1 MSNEG
6 TVSVTPGDR
15 RLFTSTRGQIVTL
28 LRRAARMVEEL
39 ATTLDLTYNGV
50 RVHLTVLERERIVP
64 QRGPARQ
71 SSGKPAYL

>member
-15 RLFTSTRGQIVTL
+15 RLFTSTRSQTVTL
-28 LRRAARMVEEL
+28 LRRSARTVEEL